1 MCAIEKQRH
10 ILDFT
15 LSSLGRRKGK
25 NIALII
31 VYTFVIFLIAS
42 VLFLTD
48 ALKKEAAQI
57 LQDTPEMTVQR
68 LVAGRQDLVPLHYIE
83 SIKTIRGVQSVEPRL
98 WGYYYDSFSGANY
111 TLMVNTDLNDHPGAI
126 LIGAGVT
133 RRSEP
138 GKPPQSLRKNDR
150 IPFKT
155 YEGEV
160 LTLQVQGVL
169 PAASELV
176 TADLILLSEPD
187 FRKLFAFPNDRATDL
202 VLKVKNTKELA
213 TIATKITRFHP
224 DSRPILRNDIL
235 RTYDAVFDWRGGVI
249 LMILSGVFLAFIIL
263 AWDKA
268 TGLSAEEKREIGI
281 LKAIGWETADILLMK
296 FWEGSAISLTSFFLG
311 IFLAY
316 LHVFFASSLLF
327 EPVLKGW
334 SVLYPHFRLT
344 PHIHSYQIAVLFFL
358 TVIPYTV
365 VTIVPSWR
373 SATIDPDAVMRM

>member
-1 MCAIEKQRH
+1 MGAIEKQRH

-25 NIALII
+25 NVALVI

-42 VLFLTD
+42 VLFLAD
-48 ALKKEAAQI
+48 ALKNEAAQI
-57 LQDTPEMTVQR
+57 LQDAPEMTVQR
-68 LVAGRQDLVPLHYIE
+68 LVAGRQDPVPLHYIE
-83 SIKTIRGVQSVEPRL
+83 SIKAIRGVQSVEPRL
-98 WGYYYDSFSGANY
+98 WGYYYDQFSGANY
-111 TLMVNTDLNDHPGAI
+111 TLMVNADLNDHPGAI

-138 GKPPQSLRKNDR
+138 GKPPQSLRKNDH

-155 YEGEV
+155 YDGEV
-160 LTLQVQGVL
+160 LTLQVKGVL

-176 TADLILLSEPD
+176 TADLILLSEQD
-187 FRKLFAFPNDRATDL
+187 FRTLFAFPEDRATDL
-202 VLKVKNTKELA
+202 VLTVKNPKELA
-213 TIATKITRFHP
+213 TIATKITRIHP
-224 DSRPILRNDIL
+224 DSRPVLRNDIH

-296 FWEGSAISLTSFFLG
+296 FWEGSAISLSSFFLG

-334 SVLYPHFRLT
+334 SILYPHFRLT